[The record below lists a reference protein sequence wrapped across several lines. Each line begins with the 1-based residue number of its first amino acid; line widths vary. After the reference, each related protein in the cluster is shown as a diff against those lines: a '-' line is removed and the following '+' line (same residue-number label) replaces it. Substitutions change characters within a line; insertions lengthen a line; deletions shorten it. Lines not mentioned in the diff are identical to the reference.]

1 MTTKMLTSLASQGF
15 MLSYGTLSLGAFLL
29 LAFSKKNSF
38 RKLGTQGKKELAI
51 GIYEFTF
58 VLELKLIV

>member
-1 MTTKMLTSLASQGF
+1 